1 MSCFPIWAEGVKKSV
16 VHSMKVMMK
25 SWEST
30 LEYLH
35 RQATMTA
42 WGIHR
47 SWRKLPT
54 PGEIGKEDESKKIV
68 LLAWTNQHII
78 QPVYCL
84 AVRHLKSKQ
93 L

>member
-1 MSCFPIWAEGVKKSV
+1 
-16 VHSMKVMMK
+16 MKVMMK

-35 RQATMTA
+35 RQATQ
-42 WGIHR
+42 G
-47 SWRKLPT
+47 T
-54 PGEIGKEDESKKIV
+54 PGEIDKEDESKKIV
-68 LLAWTNQHII
+68 LLAWTNEHII